1 MFATLI
7 GNALEFYDFLTYT
20 FLAIYIG
27 KAFFPTDSSFVSLL
41 LSVGTFGIGF
51 LTRPLGGILIGA
63 YADRVGRKPAL
74 LLTIVLMSVGTI
86 GLVATPSYATIGIA
100 APLILIFARLVQ
112 GFALG
117 GEVGLHGPCPNIT
130 WTHGCVAMDVEQI
143 ERLYD
148 LLDIGDGVTIS
159 P

>member
-1 MFATLI
+1 MSARRLVITKHTRLLTLFDGEEEVLRIPVVIGKNPADKLREGDLATPE
-7 GNALEFYDFLTYT
+7 GEFYICYKNPASQYHRFLGLSYPNVEDAERGLRDKLITPT
-20 FLAIYIG
+20 ECQQIREAIAG
-27 KAFFPTDSSFVSLL
+27 KKCPPWQT
-41 LSVGTFGIGF
+41 
-51 LTRPLGGILIGA
+51 
-63 YADRVGRKPAL
+63 
-74 LLTIVLMSVGTI
+74 
-86 GLVATPSYATIGIA
+86 
-100 APLILIFARLVQ
+100 
-112 GFALG
+112 ALG

>member
-1 MFATLI
+1 MSARRLVITKHARSLTVFDGEEEVLRIPVVIGKNPADKLREGDLATPE
-7 GNALEFYDFLTYT
+7 GEFYICYKNPASQYHRFLGLSYPNVEDAERGLRDKLITPT
-20 FLAIYIG
+20 ECQQIREAIAG
-27 KAFFPTDSSFVSLL
+27 KKCPPWQT
-41 LSVGTFGIGF
+41 
-51 LTRPLGGILIGA
+51 
-63 YADRVGRKPAL
+63 
-74 LLTIVLMSVGTI
+74 
-86 GLVATPSYATIGIA
+86 
-100 APLILIFARLVQ
+100 
-112 GFALG
+112 ALG